1 MVCQQTICGVQ
12 HTRPFLC
19 ENRAKTR
26 SSPSRQ
32 FSRRTFVSRLCQ
44 FVMQSRCQK
53 KLIEAPQTECIVDF
67 IWNQTRSLT
76 GGRRSL
82 TDETRNLIQLDAN
95 FKNWIR
101 NKKRP
106 DALYGRSV
114 SASGLAFYKRGIQ
127 SRERDVLFQ
136 SLAVAV
142 FEFLAASART
152 RIITSDF
159 LCFDNCS

>member
-53 KLIEAPQTECIVDF
+53 KLIEAPQTECIVESL
-67 IWNQTRSLT
+67 WNQTRSLT
-76 GGRRSL
+76 GETRNRTGG
-82 TDETRNLIQLDAN
+82 TRNLIQLDAN

-101 NKKRP
+101 NN
-106 DALYGRSV
+106 
-114 SASGLAFYKRGIQ
+114 AS
-127 SRERDVLFQ
+127 SR
-136 SLAVAV
+136 
-142 FEFLAASART
+142 
-152 RIITSDF
+152 
-159 LCFDNCS
+159 